1 MKNNKAIDNSIR
13 VATSSG
19 ALLSVLTLSIS
30 APVLAETGSEQS
42 AQPAIEEVVVTARR
56 KDESLSEVP
65 IAISAM
71 DSEQLQDKQVKT
83 DSDLQ
88 VAVPGL
94 TVRQT
99 QGNNS
104 LTYSIRGQTA
114 DTFSGSPSAVVTYFN
129 DVPLTVAS
137 SSSLYDLESIQVLK
151 GPQGT
156 LFGRNATGGAVLFN
170 SAKPSNETEA
180 SITARVGNFDTRE
193 LDAMVNVPLV
203 DDTLLL
209 RVALN
214 GIQKTGYIENLFNG
228 DDLGD
233 IDRNSGRI
241 SLAWLPTDRF
251 ENLLVTQYSRI
262 EGTNTGAS
270 YPYSIYD
277 TNCTVLNCSS
287 SFLSANVEE
296 QKQLGPYKTRHPW
309 TAEHRGTDWMVT
321 NTTSFDLTDTL
332 TIKNILGVSHA
343 DTDSEQPQLGVPF
356 ATILTANIVTG
367 ESGNETDADSV
378 SNEIQLQGSS
388 FDSQLDWIVGVYV
401 QNYQVD
407 TLWPQT
413 YFESPASALTNSF
426 RISNQSRAIYAQ
438 GTYDLASLTGVEGL
452 RVTSGVRYTR
462 EKVTI
467 EQLPEATYTFGA
479 PDQQDTFSDPSW
491 DVGLEYQA
499 TDELLTYIKT
509 RGSFRSGGFNG
520 AAPPVNA
527 DATGGGNKFE
537 SENVQDIEAGFKFR
551 GEWLNRPTTFN
562 MAIYKL
568 WIEDVQ
574 RVEFP
579 DPDGAGP
586 LASIAVTANVP
597 ETTVQGIEVEASAL
611 VNDWLELGIALTYTD
626 AEFTDGD
633 VTLFGENYSYG
644 PVGDTPES
652 SGSLYAVVDFP
663 VSPELGEV
671 SLRSEIYAQSAQYFS
686 NAADTIA
693 PGTKLP
699 GYELLNAR
707 LSWRDMMGSQFSS
720 ALFAKNI
727 TDEEY
732 FVGGMTLAA
741 ALGHNA
747 AAVGEPRTFGLELNY
762 QY

>member
-30 APVLAETGSEQS
+30 APVQAETGSEQS
-42 AQPAIEEVVVTARR
+42 AQTAIEEVVVTARR

-426 RISNQSRAIYAQ
+426 RISNQSRAVYAQ
-438 GTYDLASLTGVEGL
+438 GTYDLAGLTGVEGL

-537 SENVQDIEAGFKFR
+537 SENVQDLEAGFKFR

>member
-30 APVLAETGSEQS
+30 APVQAETGSEQS
-42 AQPAIEEVVVTARR
+42 AQTAIEEVVVTARR

-426 RISNQSRAIYAQ
+426 RISNQSRAVYAQ
-438 GTYDLASLTGVEGL
+438 GTYDLAGLTGVEGL

-537 SENVQDIEAGFKFR
+537 SENVQDLEAGFKFR

-699 GYELLNAR
+699 GYEPLNAR